1 VLSILL
7 GGINLQKTFV
17 MIKPDGVERGLVGP
31 IISRIEAKGF
41 KLVGLK
47 MLRMSEEMAGRHYA
61 EHRDKPFFQEL
72 IDFIT
77 ASPVVAMAWEGDGVI
92 EGVRRL
98 MGSTNPLEAEPGT
111 IRGDY
116 GIYISKN
123 VIHGSDSP
131 ASAERELQLF
141 FRPEEIL
148 NYSRSLD
155 QWLF

>member
-1 VLSILL
+1 M
-7 GGINLQKTFV
+7 QKTFV

-77 ASPVVAMAWEGDGVI
+77 ASPVVAMAWEGDGVV
-92 EGVRRL
+92 EGC
-98 MGSTNPLEAEPGT
+98 GG
-111 IRGDY
+111 
-116 GIYISKN
+116 
-123 VIHGSDSP
+123 
-131 ASAERELQLF
+131 
-141 FRPEEIL
+141 
-148 NYSRSLD
+148 
-155 QWLF
+155 